1 MSKIENENVEIQ
13 AIETP
18 EVEVKEG
25 FFTKAGKWIAEHKKG
40 IAITAVAA
48 TALGFIVGAFV
59 KKANDEAE
67 ECDCEDCDFDYE
79 TEQVEAD
86 E

>member
-1 MSKIENENVEIQ
+1 MSKMENENVEIQ

-25 FFTKAGKWIAEHKKG
+25 FFTKAGKWIAKHKKG
-40 IAITAVAA
+40 IAITAVAG
-48 TALGFIVGAFV
+48 TALAFIIGAFV

-67 ECDCEDCDFDYE
+67 EYEIEDDDFDFE
-79 TEQVEAD
+79 NEQVDTD